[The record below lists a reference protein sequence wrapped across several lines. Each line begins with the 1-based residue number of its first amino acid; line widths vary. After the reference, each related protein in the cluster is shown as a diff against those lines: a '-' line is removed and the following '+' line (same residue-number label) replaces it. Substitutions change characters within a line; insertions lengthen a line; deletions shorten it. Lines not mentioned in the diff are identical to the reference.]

1 MTAAALNSWDMTRR
15 WLMALL
21 RQPWYVAITLV
32 QPVIWL
38 LLFGAL
44 FERVVE
50 IPGFQ
55 AGSYDDYLAPGVIV
69 LTAVFSAGW
78 SGMGMIE
85 DMDRGVMDRFLVS
98 PVARSPLIVGP
109 LAQSAIVVVVQS
121 LIIVGLSLIVGATF
135 PGGVLGVM
143 AVIAAAVLVGASLAA
158 FSNAIA
164 LMARQEETVIGLV
177 TFLTL
182 PLTFLSST
190 FMQLSLAPGWVQD
203 AARFNPVNWAVEA
216 GREAVSASVDWG
228 FVLERLGL
236 LAGLTI
242 VAIWGAT
249 RAFRAYQRSA

>member
-1 MTAAALNSWDMTRR
+1 
-15 WLMALL
+15 
-21 RQPWYVAITLV
+21 
-32 QPVIWL
+32 
-38 LLFGAL
+38 
-44 FERVVE
+44 
-50 IPGFQ
+50 
-55 AGSYDDYLAPGVIV
+55 
-69 LTAVFSAGW
+69 
-78 SGMGMIE
+78 
-85 DMDRGVMDRFLVS
+85 VMDRFLVS

-135 PGGVLGVM
+135 PGGILGVM
-143 AVIAAAVLVGASLAA
+143 AVIAAAILVGASLAA

-203 AARFNPVNWAVEA
+203 VARFNPVNWAVEA
-216 GREAVSASVDWG
+216 GREAVSASADWG

-236 LAGLTI
+236 LTGLTV